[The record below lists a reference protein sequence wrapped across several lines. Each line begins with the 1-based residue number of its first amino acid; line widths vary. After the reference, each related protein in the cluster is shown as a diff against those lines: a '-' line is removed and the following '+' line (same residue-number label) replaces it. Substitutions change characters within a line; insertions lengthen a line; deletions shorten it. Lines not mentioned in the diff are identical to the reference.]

1 MVTTVGVLA
10 LQGGVEEH
18 LRILDE
24 LGVAT
29 RRVRLPQDLDGL
41 DGIILPGGESSAIDK
56 LARSFGVAEP
66 LRRAVE
72 NGLPVLATCAGL
84 IYSARE
90 LDNPAPGQQTLA
102 LIDVSVRRNAF
113 GSQRFSEERI
123 VPVVMPTA
131 AGRNEAAGDEVMD
144 IEASFI
150 RAPIVTR
157 VGEGVEVIATVPFL
171 APVGEGTDRD
181 VDGQKSSLDA
191 GGDAIVGVRQGNVTA
206 LSFHPEENEDSRL
219 HAAWLA
225 SL

>member
-1 MVTTVGVLA
+1 MNRAMNRVMNTERAKGMTAADTARPLVGVLA

-18 LRILDE
+18 LSVLE
-24 LGVAT
+24 SLGAET

-41 DGIILPGGESSAIDK
+41 GGIILPGGESSTIDK

-72 NGLPVLATCAGL
+72 GGLPVLATCAGL
-84 IYSARE
+84 IYSARDLE
-90 LDNPAPGQQTLA
+90 NPAPGQQTLG
-102 LIDVSVRRNAF
+102 LIDVTVRRNAF
-113 GSQRFSEERI
+113 GNQRFSEERT
-123 VPVVMPTA
+123 VPVTL
-131 AGRNEAAGDEVMD
+131 GSETLN

-157 VGEGVEVIATVPFL
+157 VGEGVEAIATVPRED
-171 APVGEGTDRD
+171 GEA
-181 VDGQKSSLDA
+181 V
-191 GGDAIVGVRQGNVTA
+191 VGVRQGTVTA
-206 LSFHPEENEDSRL
+206 LSFHPEENGDSRL

>member
-56 LARSFGVAEP
+56 LARSCGVAEP
-66 LRRAVE
+66 LRQTE
-72 NGLPVLATCAGL
+72 LPVLATCAGL

-90 LDNPAPGQQTLA
+90 LENPAPGQQTLA
-102 LIDVSVRRNAF
+102 LIDVTVRRNAF
-113 GSQRFSEERI
+113 GNQRFSEERT
-123 VPVVMPTA
+123 VPVAIGMETF
-131 AGRNEAAGDEVMD
+131 EV
-144 IEASFI
+144 EASFI

-157 VGEGVEVIATVPFL
+157 VGEGVEVIATVPRE
-171 APVGEGTDRD
+171 VGEA
-181 VDGQKSSLDA
+181 V
-191 GGDAIVGVRQGNVTA
+191 VGVRQGAVTA
-206 LSFHPEENEDSRL
+206 LSFHPEENGDSRL

-225 SL
+225 SLEAEAANLAV

>member
-1 MVTTVGVLA
+1 M
-10 LQGGVEEH
+10 
-18 LRILDE
+18 
-24 LGVAT
+24 
-29 RRVRLPQDLDGL
+29 RRR
-41 DGIILPGGESSAIDK
+41 
-56 LARSFGVAEP
+56 
-66 LRRAVE
+66 
-72 NGLPVLATCAGL
+72 
-84 IYSARE
+84 
-90 LDNPAPGQQTLA
+90 
-102 LIDVSVRRNAF
+102 
-113 GSQRFSEERI
+113 
-123 VPVVMPTA
+123 
-131 AGRNEAAGDEVMD
+131 GDEVLD